1 MSFIHFSCCRAHGN
15 QFIYLFIHTYI
26 YRLAFYESEWFM
38 LSAQWIICRITP
50 QGEKRQRLISEK
62 HTFHTWNRR
71 RCVWC
76 KWNDSIHFALMN
88 NSDVFSLFMRWYCVC
103 AVRRSVLM
111 RVIRVAIN
119 HPWFEAIKIHHAC
132 HLATL
137 KCSIKMNWK
146 VILKEIH
153 YWFQAWFANF
163 FPNSLRVTVMRPK
176 LNDQQKH

>member
-1 MSFIHFSCCRAHGN
+1 MVTN
-15 QFIYLFIHTYI
+15 LFIYLYTHIYI
-26 YRLAFYESEWFM
+26 YRLAFYECEWFM

-62 HTFHTWNRR
+62 HISHLKPPTMCLMQMKRQHTLRLNEQQWRFFF
-71 RCVWC
+71 V
-76 KWNDSIHFALMN
+76 HALI
-88 NSDVFSLFMRWYCVC
+88 LCVC
-103 AVRRSVLM
+103 AVRRSLLM

-146 VILKEIH
+146 AILKEIH
-153 YWFQAWFANF
+153 YWFRAWFANF
-163 FPNSLRVTVMRPK
+163 FQT
-176 LNDQQKH
+176 H